1 MSVKTVRPVELRKNA
16 YTLPSYR
23 FVSDET
29 PRMRDREPT
38 VPGTPAT
45 DALLLEASVGGN
57 DYLLLEVFTTDN
69 DYIRLEG

>member
-1 MSVKTVRPVELRKNA
+1 MSVKTVRPIELRKNA
-16 YTLPSYR
+16 YTLPAYR
-23 FVSDET
+23 FVVDKT

-45 DALLLEASVGGN
+45 DALLLEDSVGGN
-57 DYLLLEVFTTDN
+57 DYILLETPVTDN